1 MEIKTRVFKNGN
13 SQALRIPQE
22 MRTRNKEFYIQKIGD
37 IYVAYPADDPWATVR
52 QVIGTFPPDF
62 MEDRCQPSWEEVE
75 KREEL

>member
-1 MEIKTRVFKNGN
+1 MCVYIVCTSERRFLWLK
-13 SQALRIPQE
+13 QE
-22 MRTRNKEFYIQKIGD
+22 FKEFYIQKIGD
-37 IYVAYPADDPWATVR
+37 IYVAYPVDDPWATVR